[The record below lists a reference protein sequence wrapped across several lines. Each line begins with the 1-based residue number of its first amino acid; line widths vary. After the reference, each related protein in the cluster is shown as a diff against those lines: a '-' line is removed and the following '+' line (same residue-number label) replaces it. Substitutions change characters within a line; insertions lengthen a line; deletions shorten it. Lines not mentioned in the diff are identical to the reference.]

1 LPVFGRPTYS
11 AAIVP
16 IHRQRAYPN
25 TGKPWLASDVL
36 FLEIAALRGMSLTRI
51 AGFLGREEDEVRNK
65 TKELP
70 ALRGETETL
79 E

>member
-1 LPVFGRPTYS
+1 M
-11 AAIVP
+11 
-16 IHRQRAYPN
+16 
-25 TGKPWLASDVL
+25 
-36 FLEIAALRGMSLTRI
+36 EIAAMRGMSLTRI

-65 TKELP
+65 VKVKELP